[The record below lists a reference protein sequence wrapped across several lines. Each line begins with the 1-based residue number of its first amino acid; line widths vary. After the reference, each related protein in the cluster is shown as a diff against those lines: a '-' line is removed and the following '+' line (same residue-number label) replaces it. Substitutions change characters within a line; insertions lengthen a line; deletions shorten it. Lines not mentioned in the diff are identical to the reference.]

1 MSDRPEWSR
10 PDESDVPLG
19 WSPQQPPPAGPPP
32 EDPSP
37 EAPHPWASPAET
49 PASEGSA
56 SGWITPAPPP
66 PPVPPPPSSWGQA
79 AWGPDPR
86 GGYGRVGII
95 PLRPLTLGELLDG
108 AVSAIRTHPRVMI
121 GLSAVVAA
129 ITALLTLALTYS
141 SVSDLSGLAAI
152 EGSPAG
158 AFDTADLAELAGN
171 LAGGAMISLLLTGL
185 ASLILTGI
193 LTVVVAEAVLGRP
206 VSTGAAWAR
215 TRPVIGRLIGVSL
228 LLGVAVVAALA
239 LAAALTLVIG
249 PAGLLLLLAAF
260 VAITW
265 AGVRVALAPVSIVL
279 EGTSITGSLAR
290 SWRLVQG
297 AWWRTFGVL
306 VLAAIIAIVVAG
318 IISVP
323 FSLIAG
329 ALGDPTGFGP
339 LLVST
344 LGDIA
349 ASSLTWPFTAAVTVL
364 LYVDRRIRREGLDL
378 ELARAAGLTGGE
390 FPNSSAGPVPPTGR

>member
-1 MSDRPEWSR
+1 
-10 PDESDVPLG
+10 
-19 WSPQQPPPAGPPP
+19 
-32 EDPSP
+32 
-37 EAPHPWASPAET
+37 
-49 PASEGSA
+49 
-56 SGWITPAPPP
+56 
-66 PPVPPPPSSWGQA
+66 
-79 AWGPDPR
+79 
-86 GGYGRVGII
+86 VGII

-129 ITALLTLALTYS
+129 ITTLLTLALTYS
-141 SVSDLSGLAAI
+141 TVTDLGGLATIA
-152 EGSPAG
+152 GSPPG
-158 AFDTADLAELAGN
+158 AFGTADLTELAGN
-171 LAGGAMISLLLTGL
+171 FAGGAVISLLLTGL

-215 TRPVIGRLIGVSL
+215 TRPVIGRLIGLSL
-228 LLGVAVVAALA
+228 LLGVAVAAALA

-249 PAGLLLLLAAF
+249 PAGLLLLLVAF

-279 EGTSITGSLAR
+279 EGTSITGALAR

-306 VLAAIIAIVVAG
+306 VLAAIITTVVAG

-329 ALGDPTGFGP
+329 ALGDSTAFGP
-339 LLVST
+339 LLVSA

-349 ASSLTWPFTAAVTVL
+349 ASSLTWPFSAAVTVL

-378 ELARAAGLTGGE
+378 ELARAAGLTGGD
-390 FPNSSAGPVPPTGR
+390 FPSSSPGPVPPAGR